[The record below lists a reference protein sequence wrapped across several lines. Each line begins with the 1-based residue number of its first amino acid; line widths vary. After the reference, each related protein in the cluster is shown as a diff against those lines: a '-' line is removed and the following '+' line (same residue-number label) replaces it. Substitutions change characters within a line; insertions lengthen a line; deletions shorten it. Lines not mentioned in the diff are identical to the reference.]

1 MLKRLNEY
9 KFNSKFKGLKQVING
24 KEVDFKINTQIP
36 LQYGE
41 NIVYLLDKDGNK
53 TVYSIFDVKSGYD
66 YSLKIEYNYAY
77 VIEKLKISFLFILI
91 YSILIGIL
99 GITLLSRY
107 GLIGYIIS
115 FLILVINYFIS
126 IEYKVSK
133 LGISAFR
140 IDIKEK
146 KST

>member
-1 MLKRLNEY
+1 MLKKLNEY
-9 KFNSKFKGLKQVING
+9 KFNRKFKGLKQVVNG

-36 LQYGE
+36 LLYGE
-41 NIVYLLDKDGNK
+41 NIIYLVDKDGNK

-66 YSLKIEYNYAY
+66 YSLKIEYNYGY
-77 VIEKLKISFLFILI
+77 VIEKLKTSFLFILI
-91 YSILIGIL
+91 YSVLL
-99 GITLLSRY
+99 GTLSVAFLSRY
-107 GLIGYIIS
+107 GLAGYIIS
-115 FLILVINYFIS
+115 FLILIINYFIA

-140 IDIKEK
+140 IEIKEK